1 MSRESRSSSFS
12 NVAVVAVTGIA
23 GVVAR
28 VEVEEGRGVDL
39 WLHESRL
46 EEIEGVVEWDMDVAK
61 IHGQHHWKL
70 GM

>member
-1 MSRESRSSSFS
+1 M
-12 NVAVVAVTGIA
+12 AVVAVTGIA

-61 IHGQHHWKL
+61 IHGQHH
-70 GM
+70 